1 MKNVGLFLLFLLAQL
16 SLSAQ
21 VFSGR
26 ILDAKTKEPLAFVA
40 IGETGS
46 TRGGYSDIDGKFS
59 ISVSG
64 TGVTLRMA
72 LVGYDEKSVV
82 YTGQGEQ
89 DYFLKANSYNLSE
102 VVILPGENPAE
113 RIMRKVIAQRD
124 VNNPE
129 GDRSFSYRSYNK
141 FVFTPDIDS
150 TLLANKAKKDTTMKG
165 MAEFFGQSHLMLT
178 ESVTE
183 RKYSPP
189 GKTVENI
196 VANKISGLT
205 SPDFAMLATELQS
218 FSFYTETFK
227 VNSINYL
234 SPLAS
239 SAVRKY
245 LFILEDTTYV
255 NSDTIYTISFRPR
268 RHFNFEALKGQL
280 FINTNGYALQQVIAE
295 PNEQEEGIN
304 IAIQQNYS
312 LISNK
317 WFPYQLNVDMTMPT
331 AEVNG
336 VPMKGVGRSYVSDV
350 VFDSEFSN
358 KDFGPIVLMM
368 EQDAKLKTDQ
378 EWDSLRYMPL
388 TDKEKNTYRFID
400 SIGKETNL
408 DKKMQMLEMLLA
420 GKVPIGKVSLD
431 VARILSANAYE
442 GFRLGLGLHTNDFLS
457 PYYSIGGYYGYGFKD
472 KAHKYGADLQVNL
485 YRKRNAWFK
494 VSYENDVREMSAS
507 QLERPF
513 GGLLAQGYYPVF
525 VSRMDRYEKIE
536 AALNGRLIG
545 NLTAQVFFNHQFIRA
560 FGDYEFNYASN
571 ENVSLTKSEY
581 GNTETGIWLRW
592 APGERLA
599 RMGNREIRLGGRFPV
614 VYLKYTQGLADIWE
628 GEFDFQ
634 RIDAMIEKTFKITN
648 VGDLSIRTYAGY
660 TPDQLPMSFLYNS
673 RGTNSINYDSQRFIG
688 IAAPFTFETMRTN
701 EFTHSEFV
709 AVHVRHQFK
718 TLLLK
723 TEKFSPFISV
733 VHNMLW
739 GKLNNASQHS
749 FATKSATNGFFESG
763 LVIDN
768 LMKSGFTGLGL
779 GFFYR
784 YGPESL
790 PVPIDNF
797 AAKISMHINF

>member
-1 MKNVGLFLLFLLAQL
+1 MKNVGLFLLFLIAQL
-16 SLSAQ
+16 GLTAQ

-26 ILDAKTKEPLAFVA
+26 VLDATTKEPLAFVA

-59 ISVSG
+59 VSVSS

-82 YTGQGEQ
+82 FTGQGEQ
-89 DYFLKANSYNLSE
+89 DYYLKSNSYNLSE
-102 VVILPGENPAE
+102 VVIKPGENPAE

-129 GDRSFSYRSYNK
+129 GDRSFSYKSYNK

-150 TLLANKAKKDTTMKG
+150 TLLANKAAKDTTMKE
-165 MAEFFGQSHLMLT
+165 MAKFFGQSHLMLT

-196 VANKISGLT
+196 IANKISGLT

-255 NSDTIYTISFRPR
+255 NNDTVYTISFRPR

-317 WFPYQLNVDMTMPT
+317 WFPYQLNVDLTMPT

-336 VPMKGVGRSYVSDV
+336 IPMKGAGRSYVSDV
-350 VFDSEFSN
+350 VFDSEFS
-358 KDFGPIVLMM
+358 KRDFGPIVLMM
-368 EQDAKLKTDQ
+368 EQDAKLKSDQ
-378 EWDSLRYMPL
+378 EWDTLRYIPL

-408 DKKMQMLEMLLA
+408 DKKVKMMEMLLA
-420 GKVPIGKVSLD
+420 GKIPVGKVSIDL
-431 VARILSANAYE
+431 ARVLSANAYE
-442 GFRLGLGLHTNDFLS
+442 GFRLGMGLHTNDFLS
-457 PYYSIGGYYGYGFKD
+457 PHFSVGGYYGYGFKD
-472 KAHKYGADLQVNL
+472 KAHKYGADAQVNL
-485 YRKRNAWFK
+485 YRKRNTWIK
-494 VSYENDVREMSAS
+494 LSYENDVREMTAG

-525 VSRMDRYEKIE
+525 VSRMDRYEKVE
-536 AALNGRLIG
+536 AALNGRVIG

-560 FGDYEFNYASN
+560 FGDYEFNYTSN

-592 APGERLA
+592 VPGERLA

-614 VYLKYTQGLADIWE
+614 VYLKYTQGLADVWE

-634 RIDAMIEKTFKITN
+634 RVDAMIEKTFKITN
-648 VGDLSIRTYAGY
+648 VGDLSIRSYAGY
-660 TPDQLPMSFLYNS
+660 TPDQLPLSFLYNA
-673 RGTNSINYDSQRFIG
+673 RGTNSINYDSQRLVG

-701 EFTHSEFV
+701 EFAHSEFV

-733 VHNMLW
+733 VHSMLW
-739 GKLNNASQHS
+739 GRLNNATQHS
-749 FATKSATNGFFESG
+749 FATKSATKGFFESG

-784 YGPESL
+784 YGPEHL
-790 PVPIDNF
+790 PTQRDNF